1 MYDNAH
7 SKVRIT
13 NSFSNPINGSVGLHQ
28 GFELSP
34 FLFTIVM
41 EALSCRFRTGCSWEL
56 FYADDLVIVVG
67 SLGKLKV
74 RLRNWK
80 DALEENDSR
89 QMLGSLVL

>member
-13 NSFSNPINGSVGLHQ
+13 NSFSNPINVSVGLHQ
-28 GFELSP
+28 GSELSP

-41 EALSCRFRTGCSWEL
+41 KALCCKFRTGCSWEL